1 MGKGKNGDDTASKN
15 LLQNIPHKPVKCEQ
29 HCDETLK
36 FFYETCSTLICRDC
50 IVLKHIGHEYDR
62 IEAVADKQKV
72 ILSSIVKIAEDA
84 KCKLDDVM
92 TQGGKVMQQV

>member
-1 MGKGKNGDDTASKN
+1 MGEGKNDGGTGSKN

-36 FFYETCSTLICRDC
+36 FFCETCSMLICRDC

-62 IEAVADKQKV
+62 IEVVAEKQKV
-72 ILSSIVKIAEDA
+72 ILSSIVK
-84 KCKLDDVM
+84 LQRMPSVSWM
-92 TQGGKVMQQV
+92 MS